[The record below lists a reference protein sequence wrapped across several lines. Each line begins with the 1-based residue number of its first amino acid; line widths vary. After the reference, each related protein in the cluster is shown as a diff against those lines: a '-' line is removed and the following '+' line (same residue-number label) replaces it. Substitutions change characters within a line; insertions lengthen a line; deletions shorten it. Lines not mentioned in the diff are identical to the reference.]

1 MVKKLWI
8 VLALF
13 SAFVSVSFSNLGYA
27 AAAGS
32 DSVEI
37 QILSPAKVR
46 NYPGFETKVDVKIT
60 NRTGAALTK
69 AMAYITMADLGKH
82 WTVNLEDY
90 SADKPVPIPT
100 LAPGQSLKL
109 SLPIRFVY
117 TSHYK
122 LYVTVSSDKDLAI
135 YSSNAIP
142 VEILGNTKINPA
154 LVTVI
159 SIVEPLL
166 LLTILLLALLRG
178 RKVKDESKG

>member
-1 MVKKLWI
+1 MKKLLI
-8 VLALF
+8 VLATFGVLF
-13 SAFVSVSFSNLGYA
+13 SASLSNGRQTA
-27 AAAGS
+27 AAENH
-32 DSVEI
+32 SVDI
-37 QILSPAKVR
+37 QILSPSKVR
-46 NYPGFETKVDVKIT
+46 NYPGFETKVNVKIT
-60 NRTGAALTK
+60 NRTGHDLTK

-90 SADKPVPIPT
+90 SADKPLPIPT
-100 LAPGQSLKL
+100 LAPGQSIKL

-122 LYVTVSSDKDLAI
+122 LYVTVSSDQDLAI

-159 SIVEPLL
+159 AIAEPFLL
-166 LLTILLLALLRG
+166 LLVLLFTLLRS
-178 RKVKDESKG
+178 RSIKA